1 MSLCLQIEEKY
12 EDDQAFGV
20 EMMKRY
26 LQLEL

>member
-12 EDDQAFGV
+12 EDDQALGV
-20 EMMKRY
+20 EMMRY